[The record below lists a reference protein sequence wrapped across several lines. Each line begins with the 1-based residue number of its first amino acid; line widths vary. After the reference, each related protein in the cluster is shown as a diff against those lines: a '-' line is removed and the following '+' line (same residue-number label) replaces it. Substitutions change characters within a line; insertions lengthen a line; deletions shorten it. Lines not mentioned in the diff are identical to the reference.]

1 MPEDRQRCIDA
12 GRLAMNGPGSN
23 VTMALIGPSILAVF
37 AIVFICAWLIE
48 KERHYLLLL
57 ALACVLFGL
66 AVGSQVLAIPHGVS
80 LNAVASGLL
89 YTAAV
94 VATAEG
100 ILRRAQRPLGLRA
113 DATAVAVVTV
123 LLWYYAYV
131 TPSLLARVYVQNF
144 GYGTI
149 LLIAALRLVP
159 ASGARVADCVLFWV
173 LLVFALHFF
182 PRTILTIGAHAPADA
197 KAFGASS
204 FWQVLQLS
212 LAVLGV
218 ALAFAVLAAT
228 VVDSFDDLRR
238 ERDLD
243 PLTGVLNRRGFEE
256 RAKPL
261 FAQRSA
267 SPLALVLCD
276 LDHFKS
282 INDSYGHSAGD
293 EVLATFGAILR
304 QELHGGVVGR
314 FGGEEFAVLLAGA
327 TLEEAARTA
336 EHIRSVVER
345 RSFAAIPASRPVT
358 ASFGIAGQARDD
370 RLQDLYERAD
380 RRLYLAK
387 FQGRNCVRFSDLAE
401 APDTGVRLSP
411 SPVSAAVEAWSAAPL
426 G

>member
-1 MPEDRQRCIDA
+1 
-12 GRLAMNGPGSN
+12 
-23 VTMALIGPSILAVF
+23 MALIGPSILAVF

-94 VATAEG
+94 VAAAEG

-113 DATAVAVVTV
+113 DAAAVAVVTV

-401 APDTGVRLSP
+401 APDPGVRLSP